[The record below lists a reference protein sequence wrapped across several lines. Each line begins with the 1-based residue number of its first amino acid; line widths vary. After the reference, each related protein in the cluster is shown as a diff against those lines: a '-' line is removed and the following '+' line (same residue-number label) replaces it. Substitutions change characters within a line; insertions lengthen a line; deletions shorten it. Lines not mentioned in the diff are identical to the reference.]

1 MDSNIIKIPS
11 TNSELDAD
19 LSKNK
24 EKYMDFIYE
33 KFIEILKI
41 NDIPTQVKIFN
52 FEKTDLQVIVKYPNY
67 ISNIDNLLNYYIN
80 KEEYEKCNKLAKLKN
95 RIVDTN

>member
-11 TNSELDAD
+11 TNSELDDD

-24 EKYMDFIYE
+24 GKYMDFIYE

-41 NDIPTQVKIFN
+41 DDIP
-52 FEKTDLQVIVKYPNY
+52 
-67 ISNIDNLLNYYIN
+67 
-80 KEEYEKCNKLAKLKN
+80 
-95 RIVDTN
+95 

>member
-11 TNSELDAD
+11 TNSELDDD

-24 EKYMDFIYE
+24 GKYMDFIYE